1 MNSTQLE
8 NKKILNLNE
17 NIFRA
22 YDIRGIAYTDLSKDV
37 VINIGRA
44 IARKVKKN
52 NQNQLIIGRDGRNSS
67 PDMASFLKSGISQ
80 EGCNIIDLGIVPTP
94 VLYFATY
101 KLESDCAIMITGSHN
116 PSNYNGF
123 KIVINNK
130 ALSAE
135 EIQEIKYS
143 ILDEYRTPV
152 KLQNIEENQIQI
164 LDQYLKSIVKN
175 IHLKKP
181 LNIVIDCGN
190 GAASVIAKEVFEK
203 LGCNVKP
210 LFCELDGNFPNH
222 HPDPSKEE
230 NMKDL
235 VSEVKR
241 TSADLGLAFDGDAD
255 RLGVVSSSGE
265 IISADR
271 LMILFSQDVLRVSK
285 GGNIVFDVK
294 CSKLLPQAIRE
305 KGGNPV
311 ISKTGHSFIKN
322 KIQEVNAL
330 LGGEMSGH
338 IFFNDRWPGFDDG
351 IYAGARL
358 LEIISQFNED
368 PLQTIPKL
376 FATPEINIEVTD
388 SNKFQIVEKFK
399 SNFKIKKT
407 EIITIDGIR
416 VEFKN
421 GWGLLRAS
429 NTSAILVLRFEADSK
444 NALNEISDIFKK
456 ELGKIDKKLMNF

>member
-94 VLYFATY
+94 ALYFATY
-101 KLESDCAIMITGSHN
+101 KLESNCAIMITGSHN

-164 LDQYLKSIVKN
+164 LDRYLKSIVNN

-230 NMKDL
+230 NMQDL

-271 LMILFSQDVLRVSK
+271 QMILFSQDVLRGSK

-305 KGGNPV
+305 KGGNPI

-358 LEIISQFNED
+358 LEIISQSNED

-399 SNFKIKKT
+399 SNFKMKKT

>member
-94 VLYFATY
+94 ALYFATY
-101 KLESDCAIMITGSHN
+101 KLESNCAIMITGSHN

-164 LDQYLKSIVKN
+164 LDQYLKSIVNN

-230 NMKDL
+230 NMQDL

-271 LMILFSQDVLRVSK
+271 QMILFSQDVLRVSK

-456 ELGKIDKKLMNF
+456 ELGKIDKKLMDF

>member
-94 VLYFATY
+94 ALYFATY
-101 KLESDCAIMITGSHN
+101 KLESNCAIMITGSHN

-164 LDQYLKSIVKN
+164 LDQYLKSIVNN

-235 VSEVKR
+235 VSEVKK

-376 FATPEINIEVTD
+376 FTTPEINIEVTD

-456 ELGKIDKKLMNF
+456 ELGKIDKKLMDF

>member
-94 VLYFATY
+94 ALYFATY
-101 KLESDCAIMITGSHN
+101 KLESNCAIMITGSHN

-164 LDQYLKSIVKN
+164 LDQYLKSIVNN
-175 IHLKKP
+175 IQLKKP

>member
-94 VLYFATY
+94 ALYFATY

-152 KLQNIEENQIQI
+152 KLQNIEEKQIQI
-164 LDQYLKSIVKN
+164 LDQYLKSIVNN
-175 IHLKKP
+175 IQLKKP

-271 LMILFSQDVLRVSK
+271 QMILFSQDVLRGSK

-358 LEIISQFNED
+358 LEIISQSNED

>member
-94 VLYFATY
+94 ALYFATY
-101 KLESDCAIMITGSHN
+101 KLESNCAIMITGSHN

-164 LDQYLKSIVKN
+164 LDQYLKSIVNN

-235 VSEVKR
+235 VSEVKK

-305 KGGNPV
+305 KGGKPV

-429 NTSAILVLRFEADSK
+429 NTSSILVLRFEADSK

>member
-94 VLYFATY
+94 ALYFATY
-101 KLESDCAIMITGSHN
+101 KLESNCAIMITGSHN

-164 LDQYLKSIVKN
+164 LDQYLKSIVNN

-358 LEIISQFNED
+358 LEIISQSNED

>member
-94 VLYFATY
+94 ALYFATY
-101 KLESDCAIMITGSHN
+101 KLESNCAIMITGSHN

-164 LDQYLKSIVKN
+164 LDQYLKSIVNN

-235 VSEVKR
+235 VSEVKK

-271 LMILFSQDVLRVSK
+271 QMILFSQDVLRVSK

-358 LEIISQFNED
+358 LEIISQSNED

-399 SNFKIKKT
+399 SNFKMKKT

-456 ELGKIDKKLMNF
+456 ELGKIDKKLMDF

>member
-94 VLYFATY
+94 ALYFATY
-101 KLESDCAIMITGSHN
+101 KLESNCAIMITGSHN

-164 LDQYLKSIVKN
+164 LDRYLKSIVNN

-210 LFCELDGNFPNH
+210 LFCKLDGNFPNH

-271 LMILFSQDVLRVSK
+271 QMILFSQDVLRGSK

-305 KGGNPV
+305 KGGNPI

-358 LEIISQFNED
+358 LEIISQSNED

>member
-94 VLYFATY
+94 ALYFATY
-101 KLESDCAIMITGSHN
+101 KLESNCAIMITGSHN

-164 LDQYLKSIVKN
+164 LDQYLKSIVNN

-311 ISKTGHSFIKN
+311 ISKTGHSFIKK

>member
-94 VLYFATY
+94 ALYFATY
-101 KLESDCAIMITGSHN
+101 KLESNCAIMITGSHN

-164 LDQYLKSIVKN
+164 LDQYLKSIVNN

-235 VSEVKR
+235 VSEVKK

-271 LMILFSQDVLRVSK
+271 QMILFSQDVLRVSK

>member
-94 VLYFATY
+94 ALYFATY
-101 KLESDCAIMITGSHN
+101 KLESNCAIMITGSHN

-164 LDQYLKSIVKN
+164 LDQYLKSIVNN

-456 ELGKIDKKLMNF
+456 ELGKIDKKLMDF

>member
-94 VLYFATY
+94 ALYFATY
-101 KLESDCAIMITGSHN
+101 KLESNCAIMITGSHN

-164 LDQYLKSIVKN
+164 LDQYLKSIVNN

-358 LEIISQFNED
+358 LEIISQSNED

-376 FATPEINIEVTD
+376 FATPEINIEVND
-388 SNKFQIVEKFK
+388 SNKFQIVEKFI
-399 SNFKIKKT
+399 SNFKMEKT

-444 NALNEISDIFKK
+444 NALNEISNIFKK

>member
-94 VLYFATY
+94 ALYFATY
-101 KLESDCAIMITGSHN
+101 KLESNCAIMITGSHN

-164 LDQYLKSIVKN
+164 LDQYLKSIVNN

-235 VSEVKR
+235 VSEVKK

-456 ELGKIDKKLMNF
+456 ELGKIDKKLMDF

>member
-94 VLYFATY
+94 ALYFATY
-101 KLESDCAIMITGSHN
+101 KLESNCAIMITGSHN

-164 LDQYLKSIVKN
+164 LDQYLKSIVNN

-376 FATPEINIEVTD
+376 FATPEINIEVND

-456 ELGKIDKKLMNF
+456 ELGKIDKKLMDF

>member
-94 VLYFATY
+94 ALYFATY
-101 KLESDCAIMITGSHN
+101 KLESNCAIMITGSHN

-164 LDQYLKSIVKN
+164 LDQYLKSIVNN

-230 NMKDL
+230 NMQDL

>member
-94 VLYFATY
+94 ALYFATY

-164 LDQYLKSIVKN
+164 LDQYLKSIVNN

>member
-94 VLYFATY
+94 ALYFATY
-101 KLESDCAIMITGSHN
+101 KLESNCAIMITGSHN

-164 LDQYLKSIVKN
+164 LDQYLKSIVNN

-235 VSEVKR
+235 VSEVKK

-399 SNFKIKKT
+399 SNFKMKKT

-456 ELGKIDKKLMNF
+456 ELGKIDKKLMDF

>member
-94 VLYFATY
+94 ALYFATY
-101 KLESDCAIMITGSHN
+101 KLESNCAIMITGSHN

-164 LDQYLKSIVKN
+164 LDQYLKSIVNN

-235 VSEVKR
+235 
-241 TSADLGLAFDGDAD
+241 
-255 RLGVVSSSGE
+255 
-265 IISADR
+265 
-271 LMILFSQDVLRVSK
+271 
-285 GGNIVFDVK
+285 
-294 CSKLLPQAIRE
+294 
-305 KGGNPV
+305 
-311 ISKTGHSFIKN
+311 
-322 KIQEVNAL
+322 
-330 LGGEMSGH
+330 
-338 IFFNDRWPGFDDG
+338 
-351 IYAGARL
+351 
-358 LEIISQFNED
+358 
-368 PLQTIPKL
+368 
-376 FATPEINIEVTD
+376 
-388 SNKFQIVEKFK
+388 
-399 SNFKIKKT
+399 
-407 EIITIDGIR
+407 
-416 VEFKN
+416 
-421 GWGLLRAS
+421 
-429 NTSAILVLRFEADSK
+429 
-444 NALNEISDIFKK
+444 
-456 ELGKIDKKLMNF
+456 

>member
-94 VLYFATY
+94 ALYFATY
-101 KLESDCAIMITGSHN
+101 KLESNCAIMITGSHN

-235 VSEVKR
+235 VSEVKK

-322 KIQEVNAL
+322 KIQEVNAV

-358 LEIISQFNED
+358 LEIISQSNED

-399 SNFKIKKT
+399 SNFKMKKT

>member
-94 VLYFATY
+94 ALYFATY
-101 KLESDCAIMITGSHN
+101 KLESNCAIMITGSHN

-164 LDQYLKSIVKN
+164 LDQYLKSIVNN

-230 NMKDL
+230 NMQDL

-456 ELGKIDKKLMNF
+456 ELGKIDKKLMDF

>member
-94 VLYFATY
+94 ALYFATY
-101 KLESDCAIMITGSHN
+101 KLESNCAIMITGSHN

-152 KLQNIEENQIQI
+152 KLQNIEEKQIQI
-164 LDQYLKSIVKN
+164 LDQYLKSIVNN
-175 IHLKKP
+175 IQLKKP

-271 LMILFSQDVLRVSK
+271 QMILFSQDVLRGSK

-358 LEIISQFNED
+358 LEIISQSNED

>member
-94 VLYFATY
+94 ALYFATY
-101 KLESDCAIMITGSHN
+101 KLESNCAIMITGSHN

-230 NMKDL
+230 NMQDL

-271 LMILFSQDVLRVSK
+271 QMILFSQDVLRVSK

-358 LEIISQFNED
+358 LEIISQSNED

-456 ELGKIDKKLMNF
+456 ELGKIDKKLMDF

>member
-94 VLYFATY
+94 ALYFATY
-101 KLESDCAIMITGSHN
+101 KLESNCAIMITGSHN

-358 LEIISQFNED
+358 LEIISQSNED

>member
-22 YDIRGIAYTDLSKDV
+22 YDIRGIAYTELSKDV

-44 IARKVKKN
+44 IARKVKKI

-67 PDMASFLKSGISQ
+67 PDMANFLKSGISQ

-94 VLYFATY
+94 ALYFATY

-123 KIVINNK
+123 KIVINNQ

-143 ILDEYRTPV
+143 ILDEYRTPI
-152 KLQNIEENQIQI
+152 KLQNIKENQIQI
-164 LDQYLKSIVKN
+164 LDQYLKSIVNN
-175 IHLKKP
+175 IQLKKP

-203 LGCNVKP
+203 LGCNVKA

-271 LMILFSQDVLRVSK
+271 QMILFSQDVLRVSK

-358 LEIISQFNED
+358 LEIISQSHED

-399 SNFKIKKT
+399 SNFKMKKT

-429 NTSAILVLRFEADSK
+429 NTSAILVLRFEADSE